1 MTTEFER
8 NNIFDGEAGSILVNE
23 LRATFASGKTRNYEW
38 KVSQLN
44 QLFKLLNF
52 HEEEIID
59 ALRNDIDK
67 PPLETV
73 AYEVRLLSPNY
84 IFFLF
89 LS

>member
-1 MTTEFER
+1 M
-8 NNIFDGEAGSILVNE
+8 FDIEAGSMLVNE
-23 LRATFASGKTRNYEW
+23 LRETFGSGKTRNYEW

-52 HEEEIID
+52 HEQEIID

-73 AYEVRLLSPNY
+73 AYEVRLFSANY
-84 IFFLF
+84 IFIITISF